1 MLRLCLSLL
10 LAPIAANA
18 QPAEAVARLA
28 PVDASGVTG
37 QVVAQ
42 RVGEGTRL
50 IARIDGLAPGEYGF
64 HVVDATDCAA
74 VPAAPTFDTQERPHG
89 GPLAPL
95 EARRP
100 GDLGNLRIRHRDPVG
115 RYDRIVPDLPFD
127 RALGL
132 AVVVRAGVDDLHTQ
146 PLGNAGP
153 AVACGLIEV
162 E

>member
-1 MLRLCLSLL
+1 
-10 LAPIAANA
+10 
-18 QPAEAVARLA
+18 
-28 PVDASGVTG
+28 DGSGVTG
-37 QVVAQ
+37 QVIAQ

-50 IARIDGLAPGEYGF
+50 LARIDGLAPGEYGF
-64 HVVDATDCAA
+64 HVVDATDCAS
-74 VPAAPTFDTQERPHG
+74 VPGAPTFDTQDRPHG
-89 GPLAPL
+89 GPLAPT

-127 RALGL
+127 RVLGL
-132 AVVVRAGVDDLHTQ
+132 AVVVRAGLDDLHTQ